1 MSDPSENS
9 RSTGADDGRVQC
21 GVWTLHCGWAWLTQV
36 PQASQALN
44 SDLSNIANT
53 EPLHKLEI
61 DDSGTGTNDIKFKK
75 IALK

>member
-1 MSDPSENS
+1 MMEEYSVVCGHSIVDEHGSL
-9 RSTGADDGRVQC
+9 RYLKLVKHSTA
-21 GVWTLHCGWAWLTQV
+21 
-36 PQASQALN
+36 